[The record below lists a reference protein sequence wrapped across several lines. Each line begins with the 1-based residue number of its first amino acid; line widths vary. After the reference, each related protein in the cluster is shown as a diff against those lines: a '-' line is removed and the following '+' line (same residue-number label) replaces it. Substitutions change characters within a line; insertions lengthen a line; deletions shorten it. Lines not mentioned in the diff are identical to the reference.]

1 MSKTQLAAGR
11 ELVQGESCREALGLG
26 CGHLVSNRHQ
36 LHFLEDTCHRVTWKE
51 HKSLARRTGCPD
63 VTGQMSQGSW
73 GTKEKR
79 RGGPSSFEPSL

>member
-1 MSKTQLAAGR
+1 MSKTRLAAGR
-11 ELVQGESCREALGLG
+11 ELVWGESCTEALRLG
-26 CGHLVSNRHQ
+26 CGHSVSNRHQ

-63 VTGQMSQGSW
+63 VTGQMSQGSR

-79 RGGPSSFEPSL
+79 RGGPWSFEPSL